1 MLSRRAATTGIDL
14 GRHTVKLVRLEP
26 GADDR
31 PVLSHWGME
40 PVDRSVP
47 DRMRARASAL
57 SALLRRV
64 GLKSRQ
70 LGSVYSAVGGRD
82 VCVRQVV
89 LPALT
94 EDELRRALPFEA
106 RKHLPLESLKEPC
119 LDFQIVGDAP
129 AVEGGGAP
137 GKEVVLVAAPRAQRD
152 EVLRI
157 LDAVGIDP
165 MALGAEPLP
174 VVNAVLDA
182 YPLEAGDGARVVLD
196 LGAESSVLAAVAPG
210 GDLYVRAMEFTCE
223 GPAERSPEDCARNL
237 AFELEETFRFLAVR
251 QRIRQVARVYVCG
264 GGALVAGLKERT
276 AAILGTE
283 LVPVDPLTNIQIQGD
298 APPAEDRVRLVSAV
312 GLAAW

>member
-26 GADDR
+26 GVGDR
-31 PVLSHWGME
+31 PILSHWGVE

-47 DRMRARASAL
+47 DRMQARASAL

-89 LPALT
+89 LPPLT

-129 AVEGGGAP
+129 VGEGGEAP
-137 GKEVVLVAAPRAQRD
+137 GKEVVLVAVPRAQRD
-152 EVLRI
+152 DVLRI
-157 LDAVGIDP
+157 LDSVGIDP
-165 MALGAEPLP
+165 VALGAEPLP
-174 VVNAVLDA
+174 AVNAVLDA
-182 YPLEAGDGARVVLD
+182 YPLEAGNGVRVVLD

-223 GPAERSPEDCARNL
+223 GPAERSPEDCARTL

-251 QRIRQVARVYVCG
+251 QRIRHVARVHVCG
-264 GGALVAGLKERT
+264 GGALVLGLKERI
-276 AAILGTE
+276 AATLGVE
-283 LVPVDPLTNIQIQGD
+283 LVPVDPLVNIQVQGD